1 MLRKAAACAALCYI
15 STWEAFFGWNMGVLM
30 HPAMD
35 FGKFPNPQKTCKLV
49 NVSKC
54 YAFPIE
60 ANKEKYL
67 YLHSFFFHTCCIPQ
81 YTQKEENTSPDLF
94 LSGRCPFLCKNNPAS
109 AQAPLPHGVMVH
121 AWALGVTQ
129 GASARREQ

>member
-54 YAFPIE
+54 YAFPSE

-67 YLHSFFFHTCCIPQ
+67 YLLSLFFPHVLHSTVHTERGKYLTGFIFVR
-81 YTQKEENTSPDLF
+81 KV
-94 LSGRCPFLCKNNPAS
+94 
-109 AQAPLPHGVMVH
+109 PLLV
-121 AWALGVTQ
+121 
-129 GASARREQ
+129 